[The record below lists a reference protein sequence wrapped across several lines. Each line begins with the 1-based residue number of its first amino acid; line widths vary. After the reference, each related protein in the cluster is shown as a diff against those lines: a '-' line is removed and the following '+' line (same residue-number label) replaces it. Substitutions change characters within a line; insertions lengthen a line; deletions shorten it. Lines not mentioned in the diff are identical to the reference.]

1 MKAKIRE
8 APARAVTM
16 ELYWLEIWEIGW
28 VKFLDSVR
36 KEAIIPTVMVWKPVS
51 PKLGIL
57 AMAR

>member
-1 MKAKIRE
+1 M
-8 APARAVTM
+8 
-16 ELYWLEIWEIGW
+16 EIWEIGW

-51 PKLGIL
+51 PKLGTL